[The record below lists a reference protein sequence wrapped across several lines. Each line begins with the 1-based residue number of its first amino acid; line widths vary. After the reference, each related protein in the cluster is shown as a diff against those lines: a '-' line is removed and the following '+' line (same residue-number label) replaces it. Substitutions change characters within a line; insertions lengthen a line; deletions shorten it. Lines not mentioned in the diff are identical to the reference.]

1 MAGSNR
7 RLVLATIALPLL
19 LLTISGLARANDIFV
34 NTLETESQPAPL
46 CTLEDAITAAN
57 TQTAVNGCNAG
68 SGNDRILFDVLGT
81 IFTDDTL
88 VIFDPVLRIIGPGL
102 PCSGDPLPS
111 GAGPC
116 SITIDGSGTHQIF
129 DTENSASNDLF
140 ELKGLTLTDG
150 FAPAT
155 SSGGGAI
162 FANGTELEI
171 DNCLLVANSS
181 AGPKTLSFGG
191 LGGAIFG
198 NAGTVE
204 IVNSTLANNAS
215 VQSSPGGSEG
225 GAIFSIGAILKI
237 TNTTISGNDQAFGAI
252 VPNVAFLKG
261 TILANNSNEN
271 CIVNNPTDLGFN
283 IEDDASCAFNPA
295 ISKNNTNPKLDPAG
309 VKNNGGP
316 TGTIAL
322 ESGSPAIAFDKDCT
336 DQESPKNTLISDQRF
351 FSRVDSPG
359 SCSSGAYEF
368 GALAPIV
375 LVPKSE
381 RLQIARSSSPQSD
394 MVNTSF
400 TFIDNGPPSPPNCNT
415 GDDNALAGV
424 EVGIFDG
431 TCGTVALDNG
441 LFVGLQFVP
450 HVVNH
455 QTYGTEF
462 FFIPG
467 PLGGIVSARIVQLP
481 TPAGACG
488 EWTLN
493 LELSALDLAADGLT
507 NTGSPFAL
515 VIVDADGN
523 EGCFDVNNAI
533 VGTQTPPPPHGV
545 RRRVRRK

>member
-7 RLVLATIALPLL
+7 RFTLATIAVPLL
-19 LLTISGLARANDIFV
+19 LLMISGMARANDIFV
-34 NTLETESQPAPL
+34 NTLENDSQPAPL
-46 CTLEDAITAAN
+46 CTLEDAVAAAN

-81 IFTDDTL
+81 IFTEDTL
-88 VIFDPVLRIIGPGL
+88 TIVDPVLHIIGPGL
-102 PCSGDPLPS
+102 PCSG
-111 GAGPC
+111 AGPC
-116 SITIDGSGTHQIF
+116 GITIDGSGTHQIF
-129 DTENSASNDLF
+129 DTENSATNDLF
-140 ELKGLTLTDG
+140 EVQGLTLADG
-150 FAPAT
+150 FAPGA

-162 FANGTELEI
+162 FANGTELEVN
-171 DNCLLVANSS
+171 DCLLVNNKAL
-181 AGPKTLSFGG
+181 GPTTPDFGG

-198 NAGTVE
+198 KAGTVE
-204 IVNSTLANNAS
+204 IVNSTLANNTA
-215 VQSSPGGSEG
+215 VKSSPAGSEG
-225 GAIFSIGAILKI
+225 GAIFAIGATLKI
-237 TNTTISGNDQAFGAI
+237 TNSTISGNNEDFGAI
-252 VPNVAFLKG
+252 VPNVASLKG
-261 TILANNSNEN
+261 TILANNADSN
-271 CIVNNPTDLGFN
+271 CIVNFPTDLGFN
-283 IEDDASCAFNPA
+283 IEDDSSCGFNPA
-295 ISKNNTNPKLDPAG
+295 ISKNNTDPKLDPAG
-309 VKNNGGP
+309 VLNNGGP

-336 DQESPKNTLISDQRF
+336 DQESPKNTLVSDQRF
-351 FSRVDSPG
+351 FSRVNSPG
-359 SCSSGAYEF
+359 SCSTGAYEF

-415 GDDNALAGV
+415 GDDDALAGIV
-424 EVGIFDG
+424 VGIVDG
-431 TCGTVALDNG
+431 TCATASLSG
-441 LFVGLQFVP
+441 LFVDLQFVR

-462 FFIPG
+462 FFVPG
-467 PLGGIVSARIVQLP
+467 PLGGNVSARIVQLP

-493 LELSALDLAADGLT
+493 LELSGLNLAADTLT
-507 NTGSPFAL
+507 NTSSPFAL
-515 VIVDADGN
+515 IIVDGDGN

-533 VGTQTPPPPHGV
+533 VGSQTPPPPHRV

>member
-7 RLVLATIALPLL
+7 RLVLATIALSLL

-81 IFTDDTL
+81 IFTDEIQ
-88 VIFDPVLRIIGPGL
+88 VIVDPILQIIGPGL
-102 PCSGDPLPS
+102 PCSGP
-111 GAGPC
+111 GPC
-116 SITIDGSGTHQIF
+116 GITIDGGGTHQIF
-129 DTENSASNDLF
+129 DTENSAANDLF
-140 ELKGLTLTDG
+140 EVQGLTLADG
-150 FAPAT
+150 FAPGT

-162 FANGTELEI
+162 FANGTELEVN
-171 DNCLLVANSS
+171 DCLLVNNKAL
-181 AGPKTLSFGG
+181 GPTTGSFGG

-198 NAGTVE
+198 NGGTVE
-204 IVNSTLANNAS
+204 IVNSTLANNTAMK
-215 VQSSPGGSEG
+215 SSPGGSEG
-225 GAIFSIGAILKI
+225 GAIFAISATLKI
-237 TNTTISGNDQAFGAI
+237 TNSTISGNKEDFGAV
-252 VPNVAFLKG
+252 VPNVASFKG
-261 TILANNSNEN
+261 TILANNTNSN
-271 CIVNNPTDLGFN
+271 CVVNFPTDLGFN
-283 IEDDASCAFNPA
+283 IEDDASCGFNPA
-295 ISKNNTNPKLDPAG
+295 ISKNNTNPLLDPAG
-309 VKNNGGP
+309 VLNNGGP

-322 ESGSPAIAFDKDCT
+322 EPGSPAIAFDKDCT
-336 DQESPKNTLISDQRF
+336 DQESPKNTLVSDQRF
-351 FSRVDSPG
+351 FSRVNSPG

-375 LVPKSE
+375 FVPKSE
-381 RLQIARSSSPQSD
+381 RLQIARSTSPQSD
-394 MVNTSF
+394 MVDTSF
-400 TFIDNGPPSPPNCNT
+400 TFIDNGPPSAPNCNT

-431 TCGTVALDNG
+431 TCATVSLNSG
-441 LFVGLQFVP
+441 LLVSLQFVP

-462 FFIPG
+462 FFVPG
-467 PLGGIVSARIVQLP
+467 PLGGKVSARIVQLP

-493 LELSALDLAADGLT
+493 LELSGLNLAADTLT
-507 NTGSPFAL
+507 NTSSPFAL
-515 VIVDADGN
+515 IVVDGDGN

-533 VGTQTPPPPHGV
+533 VGTQTPPPPHRI
-545 RRRVRRK
+545 RRRVRR